1 MSGAMTLMIA
11 TACMGFSGIEKEAC
25 VKAAEAGSKQSGIE
39 QNVNQAQKK
48 AEDQAKEKAK
58 DMLGQTTI
66 DVVGGTVF
74 LAKTIS
80 DKSVKFDIPNMG
92 IADKITSEVGTEKYY
107 LNLVWKFK

>member
-1 MSGAMTLMIA
+1 MSGAMGAMIA
-11 TACMGFSGIEKEAC
+11 AACMSFSGVEKEAC
-25 VKAAEAGSKQSGIE
+25 TKAAEAGARQSGIE
-39 QNVNQAQKK
+39 QSVKRAQDKV
-48 AEDQAKEKAK
+48 EDKAKEEAK
-58 DMLGQTTI
+58 DLIGKTGM

-107 LNLVWKFK
+107 LNLVWRFK